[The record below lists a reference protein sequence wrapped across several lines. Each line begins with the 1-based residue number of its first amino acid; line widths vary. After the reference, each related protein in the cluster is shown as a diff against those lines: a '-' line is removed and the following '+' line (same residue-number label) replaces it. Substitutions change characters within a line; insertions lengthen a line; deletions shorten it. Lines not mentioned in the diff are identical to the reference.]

1 MGSKNSRNLF
11 FVLVLPALLLVACS
25 NQNLLQCREG
35 LTQYNKATLYFGT
48 SYPDGIISDDQWQE
62 FLDEIVTPN
71 LPEGMTVMNTYG
83 QWLRPDSLIVKE
95 PGKVIIHLYPYEE
108 NKSDKIQ
115 SVIDGFKERFKA
127 QSVIWE
133 EEIVCVSF

>member
-11 FVLVLPALLLVACS
+11 FVLVLPALLLVSCS

-35 LTQYNKATLYFGT
+35 LTQYSKATLYFGT